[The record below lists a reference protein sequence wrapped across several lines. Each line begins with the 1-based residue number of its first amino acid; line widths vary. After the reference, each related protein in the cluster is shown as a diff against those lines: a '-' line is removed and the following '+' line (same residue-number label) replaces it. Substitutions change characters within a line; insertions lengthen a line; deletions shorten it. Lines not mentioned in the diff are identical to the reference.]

1 VTIEQRLAEMRD
13 RSERAT
19 PGPWV
24 ADVQQRGDCV
34 VWGPDGAFLSNA
46 QAEPH
51 WLPAP
56 DGSKR
61 MVQFDVDRRDVEFIA
76 HARTDLDDLRGAVD
90 DVLAFLSQYDNAN
103 SLRCGVCSGHSPSW
117 DGHSGCATAAID
129 RLRAAITA
137 RLGGAR

>member
-76 HARTDLDDLRGAVD
+76 HARTDLDDLRGAVE
-90 DVLAFLSQYDNAN
+90 DVLALAEE
-103 SLRCGVCSGHSPSW
+103 W
-117 DGHSGCATAAID
+117 DAIPDQVLVRRAATI
-129 RLRAAITA
+129 RLRRAITA
-137 RLGGAR
+137 RLGGA

>member
-61 MVQFDVDRRDVEFIA
+61 MVQFDVDRRDAEFIA
-76 HARTDLDDLRGAVD
+76 HARTDLDDLRGAVE
-90 DVLAFLSQYDNAN
+90 DVLALAEE
-103 SLRCGVCSGHSPSW
+103 W
-117 DGHSGCATAAID
+117 DAIPDQVLVRRAATI
-129 RLRAAITA
+129 RLRRAITA
-137 RLGGAR
+137 RLGGA